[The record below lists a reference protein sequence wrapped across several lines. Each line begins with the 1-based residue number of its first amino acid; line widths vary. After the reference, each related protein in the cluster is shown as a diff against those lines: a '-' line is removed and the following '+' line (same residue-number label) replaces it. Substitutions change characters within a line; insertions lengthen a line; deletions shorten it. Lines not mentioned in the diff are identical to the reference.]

1 LTIIT
6 EKKLEIAKENNLE
19 IIGQP
24 IGEQK
29 DNIKYLY
36 YKFLECGHHQNIDTN
51 LVRKKLFKCRQCE
64 QQRRLLPTR

>member
-1 LTIIT
+1 MSIIT

-51 LVRKKLFKCRQCE
+51 L
-64 QQRRLLPTR
+64 